1 MRVMVYFAVIVGV
14 VSGVFYAIKYL
25 ANAYISIGTYWGFAN
40 TKEYDYLYDNLL
52 HDNLNYP
59 LLKEYYGL
67 DTAPRYT
74 SKSYLTKKETV
85 RDKGKSLTLYL
96 AYPDFKR
103 LVIILLGLVLLTWLY
118 VPFAI
123 VTFLLVNAVY
133 ILLNRDDFYKM
144 YYRRAVLHDIAYLL
158 SDKAEKDAK
167 KAQKN
172 TVPTVVAIPTQP
184 EKKQSPKQS
193 IFWVSVSNAAIMIIA
208 TIGMYLTDP
217 KAMTKPGFVVV
228 GIGLFL
234 FFEFIILGVGGVYLV
249 ANKIQRVLV
258 NKFKN
263 KNQ

>member
-1 MRVMVYFAVIVGV
+1 MVYFAVIVGA

-25 ANAYISIGTYWGFAN
+25 ANAFISIGTYWGFAN

-85 RDKGKSLTLYL
+85 RDKGKRLTLYL

-123 VTFLLVNAVY
+123 ATFLLVNAVY
-133 ILLNRDDFYKM
+133 ILLNRDDFYKI

-158 SDKAEKDAK
+158 SAKAEKDAK
-167 KAQKN
+167 KASKIQK
-172 TVPTVVAIPTQP
+172 TAVIESTAAP
-184 EKKQSPKQS
+184 EKKLTPKQS
-193 IFWVSVSNAAIMIIA
+193 IFWISVSNAAIMIVA

-217 KAMTKPGFVVV
+217 KAMTIPGFVVL

-234 FFEFIILGVGGVYLV
+234 FFELIILGVGGVHLV
-249 ANKIQRVLV
+249 ANKIQRVIL
-258 NKFKN
+258 NKYKN